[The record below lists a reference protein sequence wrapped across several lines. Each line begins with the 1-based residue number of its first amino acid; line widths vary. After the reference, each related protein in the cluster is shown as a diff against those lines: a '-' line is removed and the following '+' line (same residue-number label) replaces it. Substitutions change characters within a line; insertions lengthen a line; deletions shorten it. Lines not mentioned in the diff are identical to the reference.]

1 MDIDKILISNKI
13 SFGEKNYKYFIGYT
27 DDDYKIKPLQILPK
41 TSAYEKIYDS
51 EIKWIYFLTDD
62 ELLQKY
68 HDIWNKVSNS
78 I

>member
-1 MDIDKILISNKI
+1 M
-13 SFGEKNYKYFIGYT
+13 